1 MLNIHEIAPHVNIDK
16 KCFEKIQFLLVDI
29 RFYTAIFDA
38 VQIISMTVQC
48 CIAGRFFAYFSIISF
63 PDMASY
69 FYGSVCIRR
78 S

>member
-38 VQIISMTVQC
+38 VQNLHDRLVLVTPGGFCYVVVVFLSC
-48 CIAGRFFAYFSIISF
+48 S
-63 PDMASY
+63 
-69 FYGSVCIRR
+69 R
-78 S
+78 SENSWSDN